1 MTNQIDFEQ
10 KLDEGIDSIRNVN
23 ITEQFD
29 LVVDPLRDIQKTV
42 GNITIDSLDYFNDAT
57 TTSLSGCMFD
67 DEYTQGNIL
76 EPWSANSKKN
86 ETAWKISKTGQYGNY
101 KRINGENS
109 TEYITRIYSIAGTCS
124 ENATSCCLNDV
135 CSENEGDSC
144 NKGDDCTYPRGCLD
158 LSKGIVKGYSG
169 YLQAFDIE
177 KRMTADL
184 GVECPTKLSD
194 SSSLTCPTKEFVDL
208 GNNKT
213 LVGFVEAY
221 GSNITNTANS
231 LLSIAT
237 TSVGDSMEQVQ
248 EFLCNMNVSFVEGRY
263 NQVRD
268 EVCGTMLGGFAQI
281 NFSLFVLAIILE
293 INAVLAN
300 ILAIRLRG
308 ISKREAMELEQGN
321 IAMRASMETHVSKD
335 NPYV

>member
-1 MTNQIDFEQ
+1 
-10 KLDEGIDSIRNVN
+10 
-23 ITEQFD
+23 
-29 LVVDPLRDIQKTV
+29 
-42 GNITIDSLDYFNDAT
+42 
-57 TTSLSGCMFD
+57 
-67 DEYTQGNIL
+67 
-76 EPWSANSKKN
+76 
-86 ETAWKISKTGQYGNY
+86 
-101 KRINGENS
+101 
-109 TEYITRIYSIAGTCS
+109 
-124 ENATSCCLNDV
+124 
-135 CSENEGDSC
+135 
-144 NKGDDCTYPRGCLD
+144 
-158 LSKGIVKGYSG
+158 
-169 YLQAFDIE
+169 
-177 KRMTADL
+177 MTADL

-221 GSNITNTANS
+221 GSNITNTADS

-300 ILAIRLRG
+300 MLAIRLRG
-308 ISKREAMELEQGN
+308 ISKREAIELEEGN
-321 IAMRASMETHVSKD
+321 MALRASMETHVSKD